1 MKMMTRSQ
9 QILSEQNENNEN
21 HKFERCKRNTSVQ
34 FHHHHHHHRSRSS
47 RSNSRPICNCLLHH
61 TTRSTHTSTIRRTRT
76 ASTITFMLTALFIL
90 LSNQIQNISGFL
102 IRQNGLHIH
111 STHPFYIHGHKH
123 YLFYN
128 NHRGIKSSSIENN
141 VINNFNQYHE
151 HNNNMIGISGISIL
165 AATKKGKSN
174 RTKSD
179 DEYDDDGENNDM
191 KKPKYTSIS
200 KITSKST
207 SSSSSPSTSTST
219 SGKNFTIPEI
229 NLYKKRKQI
238 RRKLKHPR
246 RPSSFWA
253 DLNNIESELRKFW
266 KTLNVPISPK
276 DPPPIPNEALLNH
289 FERNDLRY
297 AIANMGGRESVSMK
311 LNGAKLI
318 PGKWTQAVITCKE
331 VQYLLHP
338 SNPAGKGLSEDVPP
352 IAPYIK
358 RTLQRQRL
366 AMKKK
371 QKMRSKEQEGEGN
384 YDEMVIQEGGDVYKN
399 IDVDKYF
406 VFESKNRNDS
416 VESNDVT
423 VDEDCYDD
431 IDIDIDIDSPIEKLR
446 FMGGQRWAHSS
457 ARNPRGHWS
466 MNVIIQELYQYLTH
480 VKEEKGRPSVWMPRP
495 SELATEG
502 RNDLKQAMVRFGGSA
517 KTCQLAKLVPYREWR
532 YFESSL
538 ELYVELLKYL
548 VKFHNGSEKVFP
560 KLADIQANGH
570 ERLYDLIMEYGGR
583 KLIAAKLDMEFQAQT
598 KLDLFKDMSYGPF
611 SLDFAVRLL
620 SFIRNDMMEKDPPLE
635 KAYIQMPT
643 RQYLLSK
650 GEERL
655 VSEISKY
662 GGHESIARRLNL
674 VFDGYEATREATK
687 MLLEE

>member
-1 MKMMTRSQ
+1 MTRSQ
-9 QILSEQNENNEN
+9 QIPSDQNENQ
-21 HKFERCKRNTSVQ
+21 KFERYKRNRPLQ
-34 FHHHHHHHRSRSS
+34 LHHHRSS
-47 RSNSRPICNCLLHH
+47 RSRPICNCLLHH
-61 TTRSTHTSTIRRTRT
+61 TTRSTYTSTIRRRT
-76 ASTITFMLTALFIL
+76 HARTCTAAITTTFISTLLFILL
-90 LSNQIQNISGFL
+90 LSNQIQNIGGFL
-102 IRQNGLHIH
+102 IRQHGAHKIYSTRPIH
-111 STHPFYIHGHKH
+111 IHGHNY
-123 YLFYN
+123 YLFHN
-128 NHRGIKSSSIENN
+128 NRGIIRSSNIENHL
-141 VINNFNQYHE
+141 INFNQCHE
-151 HNNNMIGISGISIL
+151 HNMIGISGISIL

-179 DEYDDDGENNDM
+179 DEYYDDDDDDDGENNDI
-191 KKPKYTSIS
+191 KKPKYKSIS
-200 KITSKST
+200 KITSQST
-207 SSSSSPSTSTST
+207 LSSSSSSYTSTT
-219 SGKNFTIPEI
+219 GTNFTIPEI
-229 NLYKKRKQI
+229 NLYKKRKQK

-297 AIANMGGRESVSMK
+297 AIANMGGRDSVSIK

-318 PGKWTQAVITCKE
+318 PGKWTQAVVTCRE

-358 RTLQRQRL
+358 RTLQKQRL
-366 AMKKK
+366 AMKKKK
-371 QKMRSKEQEGEGN
+371 QKMRSKEQGEGKD
-384 YDEMVIQEGGDVYKN
+384 DEMVIQEGGDVYKN

-431 IDIDIDIDSPIEKLR
+431 IDIDIDIDIDSPIEKLR

-466 MNVIIQELYQYLTH
+466 MNVIIQELYQYLAH

-548 VKFHNGSEKVFP
+548 VKYHNGSEKVFP

-635 KAYIQMPT
+635 KACIQMPT

-650 GEERL
+650 GEDRL
-655 VSEISKY
+655 VSEISMY